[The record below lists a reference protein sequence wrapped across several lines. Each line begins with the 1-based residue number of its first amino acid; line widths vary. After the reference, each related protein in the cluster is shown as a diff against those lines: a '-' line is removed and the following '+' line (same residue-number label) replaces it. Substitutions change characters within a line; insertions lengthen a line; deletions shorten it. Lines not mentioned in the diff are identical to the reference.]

1 MSAEELAIHEV
12 DIGFDTAEA
21 AVQGVQQRAFV
32 LIVIVGV
39 AMNQRHRFGSKAPR
53 RQREQRESEKQRA

>member
-1 MSAEELAIHEV
+1 MSDEELAIHEV

-32 LIVIVGV
+32 FVVIVGV
-39 AMNQRHRFGSKAPR
+39 AMNQWHWFGSKAPR